1 MNPYDDDYTMIN
13 PRSYQN
19 PITGYWIFMDLNTT
33 TGMWSPHMS
42 TMRAWGQGTLRVY
55 RPCNNPTTLVTM
67 PGHHRWPAM
76 DPRDYGRIASATV
89 PAAWIADNLIHDGI
103 TEAGIDSADRC
114 LMEPT
119 HDQMQWALGAMLA
132 STLPPQHPSATDAV
146 AFHATPPTRS
156 VHSSAALALLMLLD
170 ASGNAPEQPQPK
182 PPTAATTLPPHVAA
196 LVLKE
201 AVAGAATCPITMEPI
216 TQESGVVTGCGHV
229 FQRDA
234 VAKWLGEHGT
244 CPECRQPTKI

>member
-33 TGMWSPHMS
+33 TGMWSPHIS

-55 RPCNNPTTLVTM
+55 RPCDNPTTLVSM

-103 TEAGIDSADRC
+103 TETGIDSADRC
-114 LMEPT
+114 LTSQHDPT

-132 STLPPQHPSATDAV
+132 STLPP
-146 AFHATPPTRS
+146 PPTRS
-156 VHSSAALALLMLLD
+156 IHASAALALLMLLD
-170 ASGNAPEQPQPK
+170 TPEQPQHPSTK
-182 PPTAATTLPPHVAA
+182 TTTVATTLPPHVAA

-216 TQESGVVTGCGHV
+216 TQSTGVVTGCGHV